1 MSKDKFYKK
10 LTVLA
15 VPIILQSL
23 IASSL
28 NLVDNLMIGQLG
40 EVSIA
45 AVGLANQIY
54 FLAVLFIF
62 GVCGGASIFFS
73 QYWGK
78 RDLDNIHKTLGVS
91 LSMTLVISAFFTTA
105 AVIFPRFVI
114 SIYSKD
120 PAVIAEGARYISLAA
135 LSYIPYAISSV
146 FYAVFRSMNK
156 TKIPLFVSAAALAV
170 NTILN
175 YMLILGNFGM
185 PALGVRG
192 AAIATVIARVIESS
206 IIISVAY
213 LGKNNIG
220 ARLRELFSFSYAF
233 FKRMMRKMALVIIND
248 GVWGL
253 GTTGYSIIYA
263 RMGTDIIASMNI
275 VNTLF
280 NLLFIF
286 AMGIGS
292 GLSIMVGN
300 SLGADKFAQAKK
312 YAHKGIIA
320 AVVCG
325 IFVAGVMFIFR
336 DSILSLYKVEES
348 VVQNTKDVTNML
360 MLLLPIICLEF
371 TLFIGVL
378 RSGGDTV
385 FCAAIDIGTLFLIG
399 LPLAYVGAFV
409 LHWPLPVVYLMA
421 RSETFVRTIV
431 SYIRYRT
438 NKWVKNVT

>member
-1 MSKDKFYKK
+1 LSKDKFYKK